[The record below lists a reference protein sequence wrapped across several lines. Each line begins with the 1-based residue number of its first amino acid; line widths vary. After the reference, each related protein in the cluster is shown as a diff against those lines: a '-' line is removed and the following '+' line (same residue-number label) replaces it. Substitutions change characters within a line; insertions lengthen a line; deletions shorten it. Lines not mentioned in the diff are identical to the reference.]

1 VKQTYGIV
9 AAMST
14 FNRCD
19 IAFDDTGRGKLKD
32 GQKVLSEVNYFLYYD
47 KVVER
52 NHVMGQEFV
61 GIFDVYGQFETF
73 DGIPAIKKQGQYTLC
88 LQSKLELEIKV
99 TFIYQPG
106 VNTVSCDFTVVG
118 DSVKK
123 FYNLLL

>member
-1 VKQTYGIV
+1 MKQTYGIV

-14 FNRCD
+14 FDRCS

-47 KVVER
+47 KVAES
-52 NHVMGQEFV
+52 NHVREQEFE
-61 GIFDVYGQFETF
+61 GTPDVYGQFETVNS
-73 DGIPAIKKQGQYTLC
+73 IPAIKKQGLYTLC

-106 VNTVSCDFTVVG
+106 VNTVSCDFAVVG
-118 DSVKK
+118 DSVNK
-123 FYNLLL
+123 FYNLLS

>member
-1 VKQTYGIV
+1 
-9 AAMST
+9 MST
-14 FNRCD
+14 FDRCN

-47 KVVER
+47 KVAESDQVVE
-52 NHVMGQEFV
+52 QKFE
-61 GIFDVYGQFETF
+61 GIPDVYGQFETV
-73 DGIPAIKKQGQYTLC
+73 DCIPAIKKQSQYTLC

-99 TFIYQPG
+99 TFIYQPS